1 MGTDGQFPNWT
12 TERRGSVILTLYY
25 GGNQGKPM
33 FDEMWSEIADMQAEI
48 FDFGDI
54 NDDIP
59 SVLNLTEEEM
69 DRMAEDLDKGFTT
82 I

>member
-1 MGTDGQFPNWT
+1 MEVTK
-12 TERRGSVILTLYY
+12 
-25 GGNQGKPM
+25 GKPM
-33 FDEMWSEIADMQAEI
+33 FEEMWSEIADMQAEI

-59 SVLNLTEEEM
+59 SVLDLTDEDM
-69 DRMAEDLDKGFTT
+69 NQMAEDLEKGNTT

>member
-1 MGTDGQFPNWT
+1 
-12 TERRGSVILTLYY
+12 
-25 GGNQGKPM
+25 M

-59 SVLNLTEEEM
+59 SILDLTEEEM
-69 DRMAEDLDKGFTT
+69 NRMAEDLDKGNTT

>member
-1 MGTDGQFPNWT
+1 
-12 TERRGSVILTLYY
+12 
-25 GGNQGKPM
+25 M
-33 FDEMWSEIADMQAEI
+33 FEEMWSEIADMQAEI

-59 SVLNLTEEEM
+59 SVLDLTDEDM
-69 DRMAEDLDKGFTT
+69 NQMAEDLEKGNTT

>member
-1 MGTDGQFPNWT
+1 
-12 TERRGSVILTLYY
+12 
-25 GGNQGKPM
+25 M
-33 FDEMWSEIADMQAEI
+33 FDEMWSEIADMQGEI

-59 SVLNLTEEEM
+59 SILNLTEEEM
-69 DRMAEDLDKGFTT
+69 NCMVEDLEKGNTT